1 MQIKLMLLLLLAPAS
16 EENFG
21 GISTVLG
28 GFLESDLSLE
38 ANRHLHRLKPKKKD
52 LNPSPIDQKDRPL
65 NQMIGL
71 AVLRGDVR

>member
-1 MQIKLMLLLLLAPAS
+1 M
-16 EENFG
+16 
-21 GISTVLG
+21 LG

-38 ANRHLHRLKPKKKD
+38 TNRHLHCLKPEKKD